1 MTNEQLLNKIDEIKE
16 KIKNIQDLKS
26 EINSNIFESLIRE
39 LMQKQYFLE
48 QKVEINFKTQL

>member
-48 QKVEINFKTQL
+48 QKVEINKLAI